1 MILRSIKKQFPFF
14 SGIAL
19 TILVISECG
28 IYSFSG
34 STLPPHI
41 KTVAVPLFEDKTT
54 EFGIDQ
60 KFTDGLIDAIIQD
73 NTLKIADPRSADAL
87 VRGEI
92 LRVEDRAGQY
102 NAQETASDY
111 RVSITAKV
119 AFEDVKKRQILWE
132 ETWTQWGSYTDDR
145 EAGIDEA
152 IKKISTEILNRTVS
166 GW

>member
-1 MILRSIKKQFPFF
+1 MRIINKTFLC
-14 SGIAL
+14 L
-19 TILVISECG
+19 WETMLVICILTGCG

-60 KFTDGLIDAIIQD
+60 KFTDGLIDAIIED

-102 NAQETASDY
+102 NSNETASDY
-111 RVSITAKV
+111 RVTISIKV
-119 AFEDVKKRQILWE
+119 AFEDVKKRKILWE
-132 ETWTQWGSYTDDR
+132 ETWTDWGSYSNDR
-145 EAGIDEA
+145 EEGIDEA
-152 IKKISTEILNRTVS
+152 IKKLSTEILNRTVS

>member
-1 MILRSIKKQFPFF
+1 MRIIKKQLLCFWETAFIIF
-14 SGIAL
+14 ML
-19 TILVISECG
+19 TGCG

-34 STLPPHI
+34 STLPFHI

-60 KFTDGLIDAIIQD
+60 KFTDGLIDAIIED

-92 LRVEDRAGQY
+92 LRIEDRAGQY
-102 NAQETASDY
+102 NAQEAASDY
-111 RVSITAKV
+111 RVTITAKV

-145 EAGIDEA
+145 EEGIDEA
-152 IKKISTEILNRTVS
+152 VKKLSTEILNRTVS

>member
-1 MILRSIKKQFPFF
+1 MILIIFT
-14 SGIAL
+14 L
-19 TILVISECG
+19 TGCG

-34 STLPPHI
+34 STLPSHI

-60 KFTDGLIDAIIQD
+60 KFTDGLINAIIED

-111 RVSITAKV
+111 RVTISIKV
-119 AFEDVKKRQILWE
+119 AFEDVKKRKVLWE
-132 ETWTQWGSYTDDR
+132 ETWTDWGSYSNDR
-145 EAGIDEA
+145 EEGIDEA
-152 IKKISTEILNRTVS
+152 IKKLSTEILNRTVS

>member
-1 MILRSIKKQFPFF
+1 MRIIKKQLLCFWETAFIIF
-14 SGIAL
+14 IL
-19 TILVISECG
+19 TGCG

-34 STLPPHI
+34 STLPSHI

-60 KFTDGLIDAIIQD
+60 KFTDGLIDAIIED

-92 LRVEDRAGQY
+92 LRIEDRAGQY
-102 NAQETASDY
+102 NEQEAASDY
-111 RVSITAKV
+111 RVTITAKV

-152 IKKISTEILNRTVS
+152 VKKLSTEILNRTVS

>member
-1 MILRSIKKQFPFF
+1 MRIIKNNLPCFW
-14 SGIAL
+14 G
-19 TILVISECG
+19 TVLVIFILSGCG

-34 STLPPHI
+34 STLPSHI

-60 KFTDGLIDAIIQD
+60 KFTDGLINAIIED

-111 RVSITAKV
+111 RVTISIKV
-119 AFEDVKKRQILWE
+119 AFEDVKKRKILWE
-132 ETWTQWGSYTDDR
+132 ETWTDWGSYSDDR

-152 IKKISTEILNRTVS
+152 IKKLSTEILNRTVS

>member
-1 MILRSIKKQFPFF
+1 M
-14 SGIAL
+14 
-19 TILVISECG
+19 LVICILTGCG

-60 KFTDGLIDAIIQD
+60 KFTDGLIDAIIED

-102 NAQETASDY
+102 NSNETASDY
-111 RVSITAKV
+111 RVTISIKV
-119 AFEDVKKRQILWE
+119 AFEDVKKRKILWE
-132 ETWTQWGSYTDDR
+132 ETWTDWGSYSNDR
-145 EAGIDEA
+145 EEGIDEA
-152 IKKISTEILNRTVS
+152 IKKLSTEILNRTVS